1 MSFRSLWKRIKIGF
15 ANKLSHVIIN
25 FDEKFGL
32 FKSESAC
39 ICFTW
44 LTSFTYFTGSKFG
57 PPRINFEE
65 MGFEM
70 GNMKLI
76 LGSIFLVGSLMSE
89 TCSYL
94 DSSAA
99 SCSEIESL
107 IPKSCES
114 DTYAY
119 LPLERSES
127 EAIERQG
134 CTNSASIEKHF
145 SKFISKAW
153 YAVNRIIGFI
163 HPQKKFYESFSAIF
177 REKCLQSIFIYNR
190 IRKWSNILQNLF

>member
-1 MSFRSLWKRIKIGF
+1 
-15 ANKLSHVIIN
+15 
-25 FDEKFGL
+25 
-32 FKSESAC
+32 
-39 ICFTW
+39 
-44 LTSFTYFTGSKFG
+44 
-57 PPRINFEE
+57 
-65 MGFEM
+65 MGK
-70 GNMKLI
+70 MKLI
-76 LGSIFLVGSLMSE
+76 LGSIFLVRSLMSE

-99 SCSEIESL
+99 NCSEIESL

-145 SKFISKAW
+145 AKFISKA
-153 YAVNRIIGFI
+153 
-163 HPQKKFYESFSAIF
+163 
-177 REKCLQSIFIYNR
+177 
-190 IRKWSNILQNLF
+190 